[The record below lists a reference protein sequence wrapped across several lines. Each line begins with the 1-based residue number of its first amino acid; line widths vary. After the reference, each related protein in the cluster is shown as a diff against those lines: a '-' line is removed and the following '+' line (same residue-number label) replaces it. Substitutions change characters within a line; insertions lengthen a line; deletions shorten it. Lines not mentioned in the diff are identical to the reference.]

1 MTHMKKIKILALLS
15 AMAAAFLLYNYLNKI
30 SEPVIIQ
37 VEKTNVVVA
46 STDIFP
52 NTLITEDML
61 TVKSIPVEAVHSQ
74 SISDKA
80 EVLGNV
86 SSSQIITGEQILSSK
101 LITPG
106 ESADDGTLAYAIAPG
121 MRAITVAVNY
131 TEGLSNMI
139 LPENMVDI
147 ISEYSIEIDLE
158 NGDTKT
164 VDYTVL
170 LLQKVKVLAVDD
182 NMTAAAKAAAEE
194 NYSSLTLQVTPQQ
207 AMEVSMTE
215 YKGQLRAILRS
226 PLDEG
231 TTSLPPITVDKIIFR

>member
-1 MTHMKKIKILALLS
+1 MTQMKKIKILAFIS
-15 AMAAAFLLYNYLNKI
+15 AVAAAFLLYNYLNKI

-139 LPENMVDI
+139 MPENMVDI
-147 ISEYSIEIDLE
+147 ISEYSIEVE
-158 NGDTKT
+158 VNGDTKT
-164 VDYTVL
+164 IDYTVL
-170 LLQKVKVLAVDD
+170 LLQKVKVLAVDG
-182 NMTAAAKAAAEE
+182 NMTAAAKAATEE

-215 YKGQLRAILRS
+215 YKGQLRAVLRS

-231 TTSLPPITVDKIIFR
+231 TTSLPPLTVDKIIFR

>member
-1 MTHMKKIKILALLS
+1 MTQMKKIKILAFIS
-15 AMAAAFLLYNYLNKI
+15 AVAAAFLLYNYLNKI

-139 LPENMVDI
+139 MPENMVDI
-147 ISEYSIEIDLE
+147 ISEYSIEVE
-158 NGDTKT
+158 VNGDTKT
-164 VDYTVL
+164 IDYTVL
-170 LLQKVKVLAVDD
+170 LLQKVKVLAVDG
-182 NMTAAAKAAAEE
+182 NMTAAAKAATEE

-215 YKGQLRAILRS
+215 YNGQLRAVLRS

-231 TTSLPPITVDKIIFR
+231 TTSLPPLTVDKIIFR

>member
-1 MTHMKKIKILALLS
+1 MKKIKILAFIS
-15 AMAAAFLLYNYLNKI
+15 AVAAAFLLYNYLNKI

-139 LPENMVDI
+139 MPENMVDI
-147 ISEYSIEIDLE
+147 ISEYSIEVE
-158 NGDTKT
+158 VNGDTKT
-164 VDYTVL
+164 IDYTVL
-170 LLQKVKVLAVDD
+170 LLQKVKVLAVDG
-182 NMTAAAKAAAEE
+182 NMTAAAKAATEE

-215 YKGQLRAILRS
+215 YNGQLRAVLRS

-231 TTSLPPITVDKIIFR
+231 TTSLPPLTVDKIIFR